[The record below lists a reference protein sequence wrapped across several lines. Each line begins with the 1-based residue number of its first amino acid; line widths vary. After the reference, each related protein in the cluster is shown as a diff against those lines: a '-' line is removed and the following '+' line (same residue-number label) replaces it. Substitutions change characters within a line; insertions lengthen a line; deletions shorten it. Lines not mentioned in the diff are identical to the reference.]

1 MHKQYCALKT
11 NVLKSINFF
20 WSNPASYKGIRNTN
34 KVRNSKNSSTNS
46 NRPKAPIPVY
56 VEYVY

>member
-1 MHKQYCALKT
+1 MHEQYCAHKT
-11 NVLKSINFF
+11 NILQSIFF
-20 WSNPASYKGIRNTN
+20 WFNPASYKGFRNAN
-34 KVRNSKNSSTNS
+34 KVRNLENSSTNS